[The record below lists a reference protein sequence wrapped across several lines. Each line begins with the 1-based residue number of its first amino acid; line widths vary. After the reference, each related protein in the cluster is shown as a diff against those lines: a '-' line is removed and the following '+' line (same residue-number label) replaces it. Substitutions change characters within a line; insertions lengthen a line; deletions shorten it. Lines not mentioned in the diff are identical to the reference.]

1 MLMNAGKLL
10 VCRPLATALLLA
22 GSVGFTAAAQAQ
34 YAQDLSKPSIT
45 PPASNVPPTRAN
57 DATGAGKTDASAN
70 APTSGDAD
78 VPKAT
83 LKDAMSEKPIIP
95 SKAEMPDSAFKKLD
109 PTGKGYVSKEDTKEL
124 NGFDKAFEQADANK
138 DGKLSEGEFDKAWAS
153 FTGRSG
159 N

>member
-1 MLMNAGKLL
+1 MNAATLL
-10 VCRPLATALLLA
+10 ASRPLATALLLA
-22 GSVGFTAAAQAQ
+22 ASIVFAAAAQAQ
-34 YAQDLSKPSIT
+34 SAQDLSKPSIT
-45 PPASNVPPTRAN
+45 PPASNVPPPLAN
-57 DATGAGKTDASAN
+57 DTTGAGKTDASAS
-70 APTSGDAD
+70 AKTSSDAG

-124 NGFDKAFEQADANK
+124 NGFDQAFAQADVNK
-138 DGKLSEGEFDKAWAS
+138 DGKLNEAEFDKAWAS
-153 FTGRSG
+153 YTGRSG

>member
-1 MLMNAGKLL
+1 MNAATLLAGKA
-10 VCRPLATALLLA
+10 LATALLLA
-22 GSVGFTAAAQAQ
+22 GGIGFAAAAQAQ

-45 PPASNVPPTRAN
+45 PPTSNVPPTRAN
-57 DATGAGKTDASAN
+57 EATVTGKTNSSAS

-78 VPKAT
+78 RPKAT

-109 PTGKGYVSKEDTKEL
+109 PSGKGYVSKDDIKEL
-124 NGFDKAFEQADANK
+124 DGFDKPFEQADANK
-138 DGKLSEGEFDKAWAS
+138 DGRLNEAEFNKAWAS
-153 FTGRSG
+153 YTGRSG